1 MIKSNSFRSYHIKA
15 DNFRS
20 CVKIRTSVVN
30 WNQIPSE
37 AMGATKKAKVT
48 FTCTDEIKGNLEVWA
63 ELENRTVSNLVEKL
77 VMDAI
82 AAKQPL
88 PRKQDRKIA

>member
-1 MIKSNSFRSYHIKA
+1 M
-15 DNFRS
+15 
-20 CVKIRTSVVN
+20 RTSVVN
-30 WNQIPSE
+30 WRYQTSSE

-48 FTCTDEIKGNLEVWA
+48 FTCTDEIKSNLEVWA

-82 AAKQPL
+82 AAKQPSL
-88 PRKQDRKIA
+88 PGKQDKRTA